1 METDRNPRPPKRRPE
16 SAGRGDDVSWE
27 RHAQLADV
35 AQTKREYSGRGER
48 GLALD
53 GGRRPV
59 PPSENLS
66 TLGGSFVGANVPTG
80 SADASHAATAATVAE
95 VEDVLQAQRQERPPP
110 EQPLPPSSGAVDPL
124 ACQILLGILN
134 LPGPRLQHS

>member
-1 METDRNPRPPKRRPE
+1 MSR
-16 SAGRGDDVSWE
+16 E

-35 AQTKREYSGRGER
+35 VQTKREYSGRGER
-48 GLALD
+48 GPALD

-66 TLGGSFVGANVPTG
+66 TTLGGSFVGANVSTG

-95 VEDVLQAQRQERPPP
+95 VEDVLPAQRQERPPP

>member
-1 METDRNPRPPKRRPE
+1 M
-16 SAGRGDDVSWE
+16 SWE

-35 AQTKREYSGRGER
+35 VQTKREYSGRGER
-48 GLALD
+48 GLALEY

-66 TLGGSFVGANVPTG
+66 TTLGGSFVGANVPTG

-95 VEDVLQAQRQERPPP
+95 VEDVLPAQRQERPPP